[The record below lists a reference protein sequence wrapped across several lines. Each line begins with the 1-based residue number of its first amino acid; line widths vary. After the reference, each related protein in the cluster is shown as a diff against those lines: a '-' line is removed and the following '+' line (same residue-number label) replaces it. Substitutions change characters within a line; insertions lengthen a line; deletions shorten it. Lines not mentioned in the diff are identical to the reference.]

1 MKITFTKCIY
11 QDYEVDVP
19 LKEYQERFND
29 SKEEAIL
36 EYMFKATKINE
47 DVELDDMKVGSLDD
61 EDEDYLIEQDMLWEI
76 EERDQNYDYLGGLI

>member
-29 SKEEAIL
+29 NKEEAIL
-36 EYMFKATKINE
+36 EYMHKAIKTREFI
-47 DVELDDMKVGSLDD
+47 ELEDMKAGSLDD
-61 EDEDYLIEQDMLWEI
+61 EDEEYQKEQDRLWEI
-76 EERDQNYDYLGGLI
+76 DERDQNSDYLGGLI

>member
-11 QDYEVDVP
+11 QDYEVEVP

-36 EYMFKATKINE
+36 EYMFKATKIRE
-47 DVELDDMKVGSLDD
+47 DVELDDMQVGSLDD
-61 EDEDYLIEQDMLWEI
+61 EDEYYQKEQDRIWEI
-76 EERDQNYDYLGGLI
+76 DERNQDFAFLEDLI

>member
-19 LKEYQERFND
+19 LKEFQESFND

-36 EYMFKATKINE
+36 EYMFKATKVGE
-47 DVELDDMKVGSLDD
+47 EVELDDMEVGSLDD
-61 EDEDYLIEQDMLWEI
+61 EDEEYQKEQDRLWEI
-76 EERDQNYDYLGGLI
+76 EERDQNSDYLGGLI

>member
-11 QDYEVDVP
+11 EDYEVDVP
-19 LKEYQERFND
+19 LKEFQERFND

-36 EYMFKATKINE
+36 EYMFKATKVRE

-61 EDEDYLIEQDMLWEI
+61 EDEEYEKEQDRLWEI
-76 EERDQNYDYLGGLI
+76 DERNQDFDFLEGLI

>member
-29 SKEEAIL
+29 SKEESIL
-36 EYMFKATKINE
+36 EYMFKATKIRE
-47 DVELDDMKVGSLDD
+47 DVELEDMEIGSLDA
-61 EDEDYLIEQDMLWEI
+61 EDEDYQREQDRLWEI
-76 EERDQNYDYLGGLI
+76 DEINQNSDYLGGLI

>member
-11 QDYEVDVP
+11 EDYEVNVP

-36 EYMFKATKINE
+36 EYMFKATKVRE
-47 DVELDDMKVGSLDD
+47 DVELEDMEVGSLDD
-61 EDEDYLIEQDMLWEI
+61 EDEEYQEEQDRLWEI
-76 EERDQNYDYLGGLI
+76 DERNQNSDYLGGLI